1 MRRPVCSLLLGS
13 AKKTAST
20 SVQSVWRQQLRH
32 DESAVK
38 WWGAGDDEA
47 RVPYLSRALRRYRFN
62 STTLPGI
69 LFLDYCF
76 TAI

>member
-1 MRRPVCSLLLGS
+1 
-13 AKKTAST
+13 
-20 SVQSVWRQQLRH
+20 
-32 DESAVK
+32 VK